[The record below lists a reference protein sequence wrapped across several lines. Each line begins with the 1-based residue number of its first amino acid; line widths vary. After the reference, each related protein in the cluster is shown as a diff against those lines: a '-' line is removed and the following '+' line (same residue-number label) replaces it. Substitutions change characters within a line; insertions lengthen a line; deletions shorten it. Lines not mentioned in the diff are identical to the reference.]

1 MRIRDALM
9 VLIAIG
15 GLLFGWLQEGSLHLQ
30 RSFTVTMTDSDVL
43 IHTYPKPVVVDL
55 HGDGKPVLLACP
67 RSDILAIYPTHFARR
82 NFENVFVHLG
92 VQKQVQ
98 VYSTIV
104 GFAAGKIGLLETV
117 TRKDSPSV
125 ESPAAAIAKER
136 VVIAVVTDDYRIEML
151 DANLQTMW
159 STSIV
164 PLNEAGILLHHAA
177 ITLLPERIYAPDH
190 GTVVVSVNVA
200 GANGTEHVLVSA
212 FAADSG
218 ELRWRH
224 IADEYRPAYGTFNGK
239 DEEEDTSDEAPLP
252 PQLDKTS
259 DDAGK
264 SGNNNTKNATAAV
277 TSPVATEKN
286 TFAADN
292 KLRMSP
298 STLAAETTDYHWT
311 KFREAI
317 IGAMPHVYSHSWNEE
332 IQPHVFFH
340 AKNRAKKQPGNHLH
354 GAGSSNNRYKDRR
367 VHLDTNDVGELGE
380 RATKNGGGSSS
391 SRRGG
396 ATSGTSTSI
405 PLSHHPNV
413 VVLHRKDAVEVL
425 HLYTGKRITRVY
437 PLHKNTVYHDVDDDF
452 HLDAV
457 SNLFGSH
464 STMHHRHGVDVTVDC
479 LGVVTSN
486 VPQGQDAMYNAT
498 ICDTEGLLSGLKF
511 VNGFLHGDEPTEH
524 PQLDPLSLIGSRNV
538 ASTTTHGVT
547 PVVVQHHLRKGRDL
561 FKVQRH
567 AIFMIDSGLVT
578 CLDPVTKRVMWRV
591 QTEATFPDLRKA
603 EEEEVSIGLHSEE
616 DKMTRLRKFPHL
628 AKYSLH
634 QHDVTVHSAKQR
646 YREADPFVLAVGEKH
661 LVSINARSG
670 EIAET
675 IDLEQ
680 APVAPS
686 MIVDV
691 NGDGVNDVLVFSAN
705 TIYGFVVQP
714 RSATSTVAMLM
725 LLMVGVLVTLVV
737 AREMREHDG
746 EAEILPGGA
755 FSGSG
760 ADGHHAAQHRG
771 PHKVKRSTD

>member
-43 IHTYPKPVVVDL
+43 IHNYPKPVVVDL

-67 RSDILAIYPTHFARR
+67 RSDILAIYPTHYARR

-92 VQKQVQ
+92 VQQQVQ

-117 TRKDSPSV
+117 TRKGADGGAA
-125 ESPAAAIAKER
+125 ESPAATIAKVR

-164 PLNEAGILLHHAA
+164 PLNEAGIVLHHAA

-200 GANGTEHVLVSA
+200 GANGTEHVLVTA

-218 ELRWRH
+218 EMRWRH
-224 IADEYRPAYGTFNGK
+224 IADEYRPAYNTFNGK
-239 DEEEDTSDEAPLP
+239 EDDEEDTA
-252 PQLDKTS
+252 
-259 DDAGK
+259 DDGQQQAQVEDVAAAKDGK
-264 SGNNNTKNATAAV
+264 KSNNSAAATKVTAAPE
-277 TSPVATEKN
+277 SN
-286 TFAADN
+286 TFAAEN

-298 STLAAETTDYHWT
+298 SSLSEETTDLHWT

-340 AKNRAKKQPGNHLH
+340 AKNRAKKQPGGSGYHLS
-354 GAGSSNNRYKDRR
+354 GAGSSHNRYKDRR
-367 VHLDTNDVGELGE
+367 VHLDSNDVGELGE
-380 RATKNGGGSSS
+380 RATKQGSHSARRASNG
-391 SRRGG
+391 
-396 ATSGTSTSI
+396 STI
-405 PLSHHPNV
+405 APPLSHHPNV
-413 VVLHRKDAVEVL
+413 VVLHRKDSVEVL

-437 PLHKNTVYHDVDDDF
+437 PLHKDTVYHDVDDDF

-464 STMHHRHGVDVTVDC
+464 STMHHRHGVDVSVDC

-498 ICDTEGLLSGLKF
+498 ICDTEGFLSGLKF
-511 VNGFLHGDEPTEH
+511 VSGFLHGDEPTEH
-524 PQLDPLSLIGSRNV
+524 PQLDPLSLIGSRNI
-538 ASTTTHGVT
+538 ASATTHGVT

-578 CLDPVTKRVMWRV
+578 CLDPVTKRVMWRA
-591 QTEATFPDLRKA
+591 QTEATFPDLRRA
-603 EEEEVSIGLHSEE
+603 AEEEVSIGLHSEE

-634 QHDVTVHSAKQR
+634 QHDVAVHSAKQR

-670 EIAET
+670 EIEET

-680 APVAPS
+680 APVAPT

-714 RSATSTVAMLM
+714 RSATSTIAMLM
-725 LLMVGVLVTLVV
+725 MLMVGVLITLVV

-755 FSGSG
+755 FSGG
-760 ADGHHAAQHRG
+760 DAQHVAPHRG
-771 PHKVKRSTD
+771 PHRVKRSTD